1 MAGKTLPLP
10 QDQWIHFE
18 IKTGLGA
25 QSTGTWEMTVQVP
38 GEPPHQFTALPCQAG
53 WKSLDWLGFISNA
66 AGPSVFYLDNVV
78 IKNSPGEGK

>member
-38 GEPPHQFTALPCQAG
+38 GEPAHHFTDLPSQPG
-53 WKSLDWLGFISNA
+53 WKTLDWLGFISNA
-66 AGPSVFYLDNVV
+66 NGPSVFYLDNVM
-78 IKNSPGEGK
+78 IHNKPAK